1 MQFPNAYKG
10 IRRIFTAEILTMISG
25 IILLLTLTA
34 GSGMLDEFAA
44 GDMTT
49 VSGPALALASI
60 SGLASIFALVAFFM
74 NISGISDASKDEES
88 FKKALLWLVI
98 GIGASL
104 VGSLAVNM
112 NDIIASFA
120 GIISSLC
127 EYMIYYNVV
136 TGIIHL
142 AERLE
147 DERVNA
153 LGQQTIRLLTI
164 VYAVVII
171 VQLVM
176 LVMTAASGNAAQGT
190 FAVAAVAVSVIAGIM
205 SMAAYVIYLRV
216 LAGAKKMLER

>member
-120 GIISSLC
+120 GIISSHC

>member
-25 IILLLTLTA
+25 IILLLVLTV
-34 GSGMLDEFAA
+34 GSGVLDEFTA

-49 VSGPALALASI
+49 VSGPVLAVASI

-74 NISGISDASKDEES
+74 NIAGISDASKDEES
-88 FKKALLWLVI
+88 FRRALIWLVI

-104 VGSLAVNM
+104 VGSLE
-112 NDIIASFA
+112 IIASFA

-127 EYMIYYNVV
+127 EYMINYNVV

-142 AERLE
+142 AERME
-147 DERVNA
+147 DEHVSA
-153 LGQQTIRLLTI
+153 LGQKTIRLLGI
-164 VYAVVII
+164 VYAIVII
-171 VQLVM
+171 IQMVM
-176 LVMTAASGNAAQGT
+176 IVMTVNANSAAQNASV
-190 FAVAAVAVSVIAGIM
+190 AVAVAVSVIAGII
-205 SMAAYVIYLRV
+205 SMIAYVIYLRV

>member
-74 NISGISDASKDEES
+74 NISGISDASNDEES

-216 LAGAKKMLER
+216 LTGAKKMLER

>member
-25 IILLLTLTA
+25 IILLLVLTV
-34 GSGMLDEFAA
+34 GSGVLDEFTA

-49 VSGPALALASI
+49 VSGPVLAVASI

-74 NISGISDASKDEES
+74 NIAGISDASKDEES
-88 FKKALLWLVI
+88 FRRALIWLVI

-104 VGSLAVNM
+104 VGSLATNM
-112 NDIIASFA
+112 NEIIASFA

-127 EYMIYYNVV
+127 EYMINYNVV

-142 AERLE
+142 AERME
-147 DERVNA
+147 DEHVSA
-153 LGQQTIRLLTI
+153 LGQKTIRLLGI
-164 VYAVVII
+164 VYAIVII
-171 VQLVM
+171 IQMVM
-176 LVMTAASGNAAQGT
+176 IVMTVNANSAAQNASV
-190 FAVAAVAVSVIAGIM
+190 AVAVAVSVIAGII
-205 SMAAYVIYLRV
+205 SMIAYVIYLRV